1 MNPVDIVDY
10 TPAPDLLQGR
20 VILVTGA
27 GDGIGKAVALAC
39 ARHGATV
46 VLLGRTMSK
55 LEAVYDQIE
64 AEGLPLAAIYPLH
77 LESASPEE
85 AQQLHNVIHE
95 EFGLLD
101 GLLHNAGELG
111 ARTPIENYNLEDWQ
125 KVLAVNT
132 TAPFLLTKFLL
143 PLLRQA
149 KDGRILFTGSSVGVQ
164 GRAFWGG
171 YAVSKGASE
180 TLMQV
185 VADEL
190 EDTTIR
196 VNSINPGATRT
207 SMRMTA
213 YPAEDPNTLITPDQ
227 LANRYLFLLGPDS
240 RGVHGQHINAQPTR

>member
-1 MNPVDIVDY
+1 MNSVDIVDY
-10 TPAPDLLQGR
+10 TPALDLLQGR
-20 VILVTGA
+20 VILITGA

-64 AEGLPLAAIYPLH
+64 AEGLPQAAIYPLH

-85 AQQLHNVIHE
+85 VQQLRNVIHE

-111 ARTPIENYNLEDWQ
+111 ARTPIENYSLEDWQ

-185 VADEL
+185 IADEL
-190 EDTTIR
+190 DDTSIR

-213 YPAEDPNTLITPDQ
+213 YPAENPSTLVTPEQ

-240 RGVHGQHINAQPTR
+240 RGVHGQHINAQPAR